1 MSPAPAPAA
10 GATPITFLRCG
21 TSQFVPD
28 WVHCDF
34 YTVHGGVHRGHPG
47 DCVVRILLV
56 GDEASL
62 SAELLDFIADLGEEW
77 QPLTAADGQTAM
89 SIVSASPVDAV
100 IACPTLPDLTATTL
114 LGQIRTLRPETIRIA
129 LVEAPQGNRPPPAR
143 LIGVAHRFLP
153 LPLAPEVLLEALTS
167 LEELRELLDSERL
180 RSAIG
185 RIEKLPSP
193 PHLYLSLTQALEHDD
208 DTDTADVAKL
218 VSADPAIAAKVLQLS
233 NSAFFNSGRTISDLR
248 SAVTR
253 LGLATLR
260 DLVLAS
266 EVFSAS
272 ALSGAERNAL
282 QQRALLASRLAA
294 KLLPESSAELGA
306 TAALLADIGLLLP
319 GVRNERTEPA
329 SEADP
334 RPGHSEAG
342 AYLLGLWGLPMP
354 IIEAVAF
361 HLQPQRSNTRSF
373 WVTGAVHVA
382 LALVNGEPVDEEYLQ
397 RAGVLGKLPQW
408 RDHANGLMGLA
419 TADA

>member
-1 MSPAPAPAA
+1 M
-10 GATPITFLRCG
+10 
-21 TSQFVPD
+21 
-28 WVHCDF
+28 
-34 YTVHGGVHRGHPG
+34 
-47 DCVVRILLV
+47 RILLV

-62 SAELLDFIADLGEEW
+62 SAELMDFIADLGEEW
-77 QPLTAADGQTAM
+77 QPMTAADGQSAM
-89 SIVSASPVDAV
+89 SIVASTPIDAV
-100 IACPTLPDLTATTL
+100 IACPVLADLTATTL

-129 LVEAPQGNRPPPAR
+129 LVDAAQGNRPPPAR

-167 LEELRELLDSERL
+167 LEELRELLDSARL

-208 DTDTADVAKL
+208 DTDTADIAKL

-248 SAVTR
+248 SAVNR

-272 ALSGAERNAL
+272 PLSGAERNAL

-319 GVRNERTEPA
+319 GVRNERTE
-329 SEADP
+329 ADNDDL

-382 LALVNGEPVDEEYLQ
+382 LALVNGDPVDEEYLQ
-397 RAGVLGKLPQW
+397 RAGVLAKLPQW